1 DGRPLARVARRAG
14 RLHALARELGH
25 AHEVTAHVI
34 ARDLVKPAAARELLD
49 EVSRRGL
56 TVDWLVN
63 NAGFG
68 TVGRFDRLPVEGE
81 LDEIRLNVEALVT
94 LTARCLPAMLA
105 RHAGVAVNIDS
116 MGPSAP

>member
-1 DGRPLARVARRAG
+1 MRQELPPATGASRASGEGLARRIARDARPLVVVARRAE
-14 RLHALARELGH
+14 RLQALARELEH

-81 LDEIRLNVEALVT
+81 LDEIRLHVEA
-94 LTARCLPAMLA
+94 
-105 RHAGVAVNIDS
+105 
-116 MGPSAP
+116 